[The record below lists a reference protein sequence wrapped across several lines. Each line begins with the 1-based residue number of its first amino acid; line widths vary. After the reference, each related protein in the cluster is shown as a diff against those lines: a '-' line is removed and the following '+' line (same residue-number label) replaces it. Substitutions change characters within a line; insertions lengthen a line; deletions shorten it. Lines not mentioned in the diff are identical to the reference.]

1 MGVERKSLDCRTAA
15 MFTLGNYRAVIVLSI
30 TSQRL
35 CVCVYIHTAHI
46 IFLLCY
52 YFSSS
57 FISFLSLSYQL
68 FYSVLDFVFCFSSSL
83 FSIFHFN
90 LLILSFL
97 TSSLFSFLFSF
108 LILSS
113 FSFPLL
119 FYLLLPIFY
128 FFSFSSFYFFIS
140 RFLISLFLISFLF
153 FFLLNLLLT
162 AYLSIF
168 FFSILLLYFYAFS
181 LLYFSLTFSFTSPPS
196 FQLSWIK
203 VCFYENIVNF
213 DLPQLTAIH

>member
-1 MGVERKSLDCRTAA
+1 

-153 FFLLNLLLT
+153 FFSFEPPSH
-162 AYLSIF
+162 SISIHF
-168 FFSILLLYFYAFS
+168 FFFYFVALF
-181 LLYFSLTFSFTSPPS
+181 LCLFFTLFFPHFFFHLPPS